1 MTGKIKFYNNQK
13 GYGWLY
19 TTDPD
24 VECFFHISN
33 VSGELEDLITCSKC
47 EDEPL
52 IFDTRNST
60 KIPDRL
66 VAENIKLDLSKRS
79 VGYVSEYDKGFGRID
94 CSVSDES
101 YFFHH
106 TKLLGSEDRYI
117 RVSVGD
123 PVVFTASKNDKGI
136 EALNISIIDN
146 RSNLEKFAEF
156 DNFFEAL
163 SQLKVKAQEEDW
175 DYIKNRTGH
184 DPVLY
189 SYINHTFNRIMTQNK
204 LITGRSSEGKEYA
217 IFNTGLATKFQEDI
231 YAYFQKIDVL
241 ESDRKW
247 KIKEPQYRFLEFNTD
262 QSRYRKFLPQSPEIA
277 TYFSDAEV
285 TELIYDYS
293 LNNGEIIIDREHIA
307 SRRNR
312 FPTEIRELNDEK
324 FFDGIKKAIELALR
338 RVKRNYKTAIPHFYD
353 GKIQFLMPLC
363 LVSKSEADLA
373 LVVNKEEYVYQAHTV
388 LTLDQA
394 YNNARLLAKP
404 DREWLNP

>member
-19 TTDPD
+19 TDNPD
-24 VECFFHISN
+24 IECFFHISN
-33 VSGELEDLITCSKC
+33 VSGELEDLISCSKY
-47 EDEPL
+47 EEEPL
-52 IFDTRNST
+52 IFDTRDSA
-60 KIPDRL
+60 KHPGRL

-79 VGYVSEYDKGFGRID
+79 VGFVSEYDKGFGRID
-94 CSVSDES
+94 CSVSNQS

-106 TKLLGSEDRYI
+106 TKLVGSEDRYI
-117 RVSVGD
+117 RVNVGD
-123 PVVFTASKNDKGI
+123 PVVFTASENEKGI
-136 EALNISIIDN
+136 EALNVSIVDN

-156 DNFFEAL
+156 DNFFDAL

-175 DYIKNRTGH
+175 DYIKNRTGY

-189 SYINHTFNRIMTQNK
+189 SYINHTFNRIMGQKK

-231 YAYFQKIDVL
+231 YAYFQKIDIL
-241 ESDRKW
+241 ESDREW
-247 KIKEPQYRFLEFNTD
+247 KIKEPEYRFLEFNTD
-262 QSRYRKFLPQSPEIA
+262 QSRYRKYLPQAPEIA

-307 SRRNR
+307 SRRSR
-312 FPTEIRELNDEK
+312 FPTEIREMNDEK
-324 FFDGIKKAIELALR
+324 FFDAIKKAIELALR

>member
-19 TTDPD
+19 TEKAD

-33 VSGELEDLITCSKC
+33 INGELEDLISCYKY

-52 IFDTRNST
+52 NFET
-60 KIPDRL
+60 KKSATHPDRL
-66 VAENIKLDLSKRS
+66 VAENIKLDRTKRS
-79 VGYVSEYDKGFGRID
+79 VGFVTEYEKGYGRIE
-94 CSVSDES
+94 CSNSNKN

-106 TKLLGSEDRYI
+106 TKLKGSEEKYI
-117 RVSVGD
+117 RVSNGD
-123 PVVFTASKNDKGI
+123 PVIFTASENDKGL
-136 EALNISIIDN
+136 EALDVVVVDG
-146 RSNLEKFAEF
+146 RSSLEKFAEF
-156 DNFFEAL
+156 DNFFDALGSLKTEA
-163 SQLKVKAQEEDW
+163 QTEDW
-175 DYIKNRTGH
+175 DYINKRTGK

-189 SYINHTFNRIMTQNK
+189 SYINHTFNRIIAQEK
-204 LITGRSSEGKEYA
+204 LITGKSSEGKEYA

-231 YAYFQKIDVL
+231 YAYFQKIDIL
-241 ESDRKW
+241 ESNRKW
-247 KIKEPQYRFLEFNTD
+247 KIKEPEYRFLEFGTD
-262 QSRYRKFLPQSPEIA
+262 QSRFRKFLPKSPEIA
-277 TYFSDAEV
+277 TYFSDAEI

-293 LNNGEIIIDREHIA
+293 LNDGQIIIDREHIA
-307 SRRNR
+307 GRRSR
-312 FPTEIRELNDEK
+312 FPSEIRELNDEK
-324 FFDGIKKAIELALR
+324 FFDSVKKGIELALR
-338 RVKRNYKTAIPHFYD
+338 RIKRNYKTAIPHYYD

-373 LVVNKEEYVYQAHTV
+373 LVVNKEEYVYKAHTV